1 MSSTRLLLPGR
12 DRAPGDALLFVL
24 AAGVSLAGED
34 DGVPDRLVDVVLVEI
49 EDGEVDLILLQ
60 EVGLFHLTV
69 HQPGDV
75 ASLPGPAA
83 VELDTVTGQ
92 VCERETQTFST
103 KPVPAPDRTP
113 EV

>member
-60 EVGLFHLTV
+60 EVGLLQLTV

-92 VCERETQTFST
+92 VCERETQTFS
-103 KPVPAPDRTP
+103 KPVRAPERTP